1 MKATV
6 PYIPSLSIS
15 TLQDNERSRGCSDS
29 TRPILRLNFH
39 GGRKASTRP
48 PAGYEQELLD
58 AGDQLVPYLAQ
69 QAQAAPT
76 RGRAA

>member
-1 MKATV
+1 MFRFYTAHSS
-6 PYIPSLSIS
+6 PEFPWWP
-15 TLQDNERSRGCSDS
+15 EG
-29 TRPILRLNFH
+29 LNS
-39 GGRKASTRP
+39 AS
-48 PAGYEQELLD
+48 AGYEQELLD